1 MLNAMLQLVT
11 FNSYDLMCERK
22 SIHHTQP
29 WSRKSPSQESF
40 PWTTTPFGLVG
51 YVVTLEKYVKEKAV
65 RPELEGYYG
74 NSRVELSY
82 SKDSDVFQI
91 LLQPSV
97 FSPILYFTLKDN
109 KSIGFYPITVEPPE
123 TDENG

>member
-1 MLNAMLQLVT
+1 M
-11 FNSYDLMCERK
+11 
-22 SIHHTQP
+22 
-29 WSRKSPSQESF
+29 
-40 PWTTTPFGLVG
+40 PFGLVG

-97 FSPILYFTLKDN
+97 FSPILYFTLKDT
-109 KSIGFYPITVEPPE
+109 KSIGFYPITVVLSEPPE